1 MRSIASKRP
10 SPAFF
15 ISLIA
20 LFVALGGTGYAAVT
34 INGHSIQQ
42 HTILGSRLK
51 SNTLTGTQV
60 NEAKLGTVPDA
71 SHAVHSE
78 LALHAVSADNSG
90 TAQDAKTLGGH
101 SASSFASSKI
111 RVYWADS
118 APVSQNVPGVSD
130 VHCGRDEHAISGGGD
145 WHTVNSGV
153 ATPTIADDGS
163 IAQSIPEGLGDN
175 GADAHL
181 SGWLV
186 RGRFPSGGQRILR
199 AYVICSPDNA

>member
-15 ISLIA
+15 VSLIA

-51 SNTLTGTQV
+51 SNTLTGSQI

-71 SHAVHSE
+71 THAVHSE

-101 SASSFASSKI
+101 APSDFASS
-111 RVYWADS
+111 RTRTFWTDTQQVNGAGSGAD
-118 APVSQNVPGVSD
+118 AKVF
-130 VHCGRDEHAISGGGD
+130 CGRGAHAISGGGE
-145 WHTVNSGV
+145 WRTAAGLV
-153 ATPTIADDGS
+153 AISNVEISRSVPLGF
-163 IAQSIPEGLGDN
+163 GDN
-175 GADAHL
+175 GAEGSL
-181 SGWLV
+181 SGWEV
-186 RGRFPSGGQRILR
+186 QGVNSTGDGSMRVLR
-199 AYVICSPDNA
+199 AYVICAPDNA